1 MFEAPTN
8 QIRWLFLDLNSYF
21 ASVEQQEHPELRGRP
36 IAVVP
41 SMTDATCAIAA
52 SYEAKAFG
60 IKTGTKIHE
69 AKKMCPDLVC
79 VLARHNKYVEYHH
92 RILEE
97 VIKYTPIN
105 KVWSVD
111 ELSSKLPPNKQTPEK
126 AIEVSHKIK
135 QGLANNVGVAIKC
148 SIGLAPNGFLAK
160 VATDMQ
166 KPDGLVVLK
175 KDNMPGKLFDLS
187 LRDLPGINVNMEER
201 LRKGGITSI
210 EALWNISPKHAR
222 KVWGSVSGERFWY
235 NLHGFEVPETKTNSS
250 MLGHSRVLD
259 PAHRPPHIARLIA
272 RRLTTK
278 AAARLR
284 RQEFHARHF
293 VLGVRTTDGQK
304 WAKQL
309 SFPSSQDNF
318 TFLEKLDQL
327 WSLMITELRP
337 QTLLKV
343 STTLHGLES
352 VGNRTPDLFEDCL
365 DENKK
370 KKTQNTRLTALM
382 DELNKRYGAETIN
395 LGISPETKSGH
406 VGTKIAFSRI
416 PDTAE
421 FHE

>member
-60 IKTGTKIHE
+60 IKTGTKIYE

-97 VIKYTPIN
+97 VVKYTPIN

-111 ELSSKLPPNKQTPEK
+111 ELSSKLPPNKQSPEN
-126 AIEVSHKIK
+126 AVEVAHKIK
-135 QGLANNVGVAIKC
+135 RGLAENVGVAIKC

-160 VATDMQ
+160 VATDME
-166 KPDGLVVLK
+166 KPDGLVILRK
-175 KDNMPGKLFDLS
+175 ENMPGKLFDLS

-201 LRKGGITSI
+201 LRKGGITSV
-210 EALWNISPKHAR
+210 EALWNITPKHAR
-222 KVWGSVSGERFWY
+222 KIWGSVGGERFWY
-235 NLHGFEVPETKTNSS
+235 NLHGFEVPETKTSSS

-259 PAHRPPHIARLIA
+259 PAHRPPDIARLIA

-284 RQEFHARHF
+284 RQGYYARYF
-293 VLGVRTTDGQK
+293 ALGARTTDGRRWK
-304 WAKQL
+304 KQM

-318 TFLEKLDQL
+318 TFLQKLDQL
-327 WSLMITELRP
+327 WQVMVYELRP
-337 QTLLKV
+337 HMLLKV
-343 STTLHGLES
+343 SVTMHGLEAIS
-352 VGNRTPDLFEDCL
+352 EKTGDLFEDCL
-365 DENKK
+365 NENKQQK
-370 KKTQNTRLTALM
+370 MQDTRLTSIM
-382 DELNKRYGAETIN
+382 DELNKKYGAETIN